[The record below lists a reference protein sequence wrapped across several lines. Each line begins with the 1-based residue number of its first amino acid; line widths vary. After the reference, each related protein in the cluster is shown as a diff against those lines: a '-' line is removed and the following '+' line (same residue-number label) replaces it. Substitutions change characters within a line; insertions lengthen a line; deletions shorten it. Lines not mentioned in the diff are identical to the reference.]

1 MPKKKLNIVSL
12 IPARKNSK
20 GLKNKNIINFFNK
33 PLISYSIKA
42 SLNSKLINNTFVS
55 TDSKRIRN
63 ISLRYKAECP
73 FLRPLKYSGDKS
85 TDLKIFKHFYN
96 FYKKKYKKKI
106 DLIVHLRP
114 TTPLRCPKLLN
125 KLINL
130 MIKNKSFSS
139 LRCFTEVEKSPYKM
153 WIKNKKSATPF
164 VKSKK
169 EYHSLSR
176 QELPKVYRHLAYLD
190 IINPSKTIE
199 KNSMVGRRVY
209 FFNLDSKKYYIT
221 DIDTKEDLVVSES
234 EKKKFLKYY

>member
-1 MPKKKLNIVSL
+1 
-12 IPARKNSK
+12 
-20 GLKNKNIINFFNK
+20 
-33 PLISYSIKA
+33 
-42 SLNSKLINNTFVS
+42 
-55 TDSKRIRN
+55 
-63 ISLRYKAECP
+63 
-73 FLRPLKYSGDKS
+73 
-85 TDLKIFKHFYN
+85 
-96 FYKKKYKKKI
+96 
-106 DLIVHLRP
+106 
-114 TTPLRCPKLLN
+114 
-125 KLINL
+125 

-234 EKKKFLKYY
+234 EKKKKFLKYY